1 MLRKLIS
8 LALTLSFGLQQTV
21 FAYTASLNL
30 SGYLNQG
37 PNLTV
42 SDKFRPINLRYF
54 PYQPQTNDFKI
65 LLDKGDTKDIA
76 DTNLKSSATIL
87 LDYFKIGLSLPNDK
101 FWVNLRPDSQDEII
115 DEELAKTDLGKVM
128 LEADLK
134 LKQDTALFTSPQTP
148 QGKEYWSKL
157 YQKAGELFG
166 TENITIP
173 TLTRPWIAP
182 GEIIL
187 RESSDNNSKTSQGAY
202 IYKANL
208 KVMLEEDYLTSSGGF
223 RTPPTFDPRLKEL
236 NQYSTQL
243 IRELILPKLTQKVNS
258 SKDYANLRQVYFS
271 LILARWFKETFQ
283 DNSTAQGDYLKL
295 INSHNLT
302 NLTSQQAWDKTTYFQ
317 AYQKSFQEGE
327 YNLSE
332 QVYTPTGQVIR
343 RYMSG
348 GMVIS
353 PDPEK
358 MDILKISNPAMV
370 DDKGKVLLN
379 NQLNIQESITELTE
393 QKTAASA
400 LTIEPETAYDS
411 RGKKTV
417 AVTLEINGVK
427 ARGDVPAGAS
437 KGEHEAK
444 TAENT
449 DVAIK
454 NIKDIITPLILEEI
468 KKGRDLKK
476 HADLLAIEE
485 EIIKKAGKNYALLG
499 ADAVV
504 PVSRA
509 LWVLAAKLRNMEL
522 WQYIREFEPEVVFDN
537 ANIVFPYMNIY
548 NGGWHAT
555 KAGEKLGK
563 DRIDFQE
570 IMIVPVGA
578 KSQKEALEMGDKID
592 WNLKQILLKEFAP
605 DTITRADEA
614 GFSVKGLG
622 SSDKAIEN
630 VFKAIE
636 RAGYT
641 AGVDVKLAL
650 DTAATSFYDKES
662 GKYEFQ
668 GEMLSSDEMI
678 NYYVGLARKY
688 AGKIVS
694 IEDGLAEND
703 WAGWTKLTQAMEE
716 FGVTTIGDDIFVTQL
731 ERLEKGIEQK
741 AAKAILIKV
750 NQNGSMSGTLE
761 VIKRA
766 KKAGF
771 VCIVS
776 HRSGETLDTSI
787 ADLAYAVKAF
797 GLKTGDPQPAY
808 DFGPTAEYAGRA
820 LVRRVKYERMVENE
834 KTAAAASAL
843 QETKKLAGDK
853 FAPIYYFGNYGE
865 SDVSLPKGGAKDKEL
880 LGGKGANLA
889 EMANYISEQ
898 YPELGLNV
906 PPGFTITT
914 EQTKNWNAREKELSN
929 ELMREMR
936 QAIHKLEK
944 TMGRKLGDIENLPLL
959 VAVRSGAKKSMP
971 GMMDTILNLGLNDK
985 SVLAL
990 ARATNERFAW
1000 DCYRRLIEMY
1010 GRTVL
1015 GVKEDDEKRTG
1026 FKHILEKMVIREA
1039 GRKDEYGL
1047 SVAELKEL
1055 VELYKQEIQRQGLSA
1070 IPEDPYE
1077 QYRYAVE
1084 AVFRSSYNDRAMTYR
1099 VKEGLKLE
1107 ETLSAV
1113 NVMPMVFGNLND
1125 KSGAGVAFSRNLQS
1139 GERKITVEYNI
1150 NCQGEDVVSGRKKG
1164 LSFEELEKRF
1174 PEAARSLKAV
1184 LEFLERHYKDVQDVE
1199 FTIENGKLWILQA
1212 RSAKRTSRAEVK
1224 TAMDMYAEGL
1234 LKTPE
1239 EVQALITPDK
1249 MAELLVAQFDKKDK
1263 KKAVNEERLLSDG
1276 GLDAS
1281 PGAGVGRIV
1290 FDSDRAK
1297 ELKEKIDDIIIRIK
1311 NNGEVTQ
1318 EEKELARVGIIL
1330 VRDETSP
1337 EDLDGM
1343 LISVGIWTKKG
1354 GRTSHAAVVA
1364 RQFGIAAVVGDEN
1377 IEIDV
1382 AAKTVTVTK
1391 ADGSKQVL

>member
-1 MLRKLIS
+1 MFPKLIS

-21 FAYTASLNL
+21 FASTELSRSAYTTSLNL

-54 PYQPQTNDFKI
+54 SYQPKTNDFQI
-65 LLDKGDTKDIA
+65 LLDKGDYQEPSLHLRGAGGVDV
-76 DTNLKSSATIL
+76 LKREAGIL

-101 FWVNLRPDSQDEII
+101 FWVNLRPDSQ
-115 DEELAKTDLGKVM
+115 
-128 LEADLK
+128 
-134 LKQDTALFTSPQTP
+134 
-148 QGKEYWSKL
+148 
-157 YQKAGELFG
+157 
-166 TENITIP
+166 
-173 TLTRPWIAP
+173 

-187 RESSDNNSKTSQGAY
+187 RESSDNNSKASQGAY

-208 KVMLEEDYLTSSGGF
+208 KVLLEEDYLTSSGGS
-223 RTPPTFDPRLKEL
+223 RTAPTSDPPLKEL
-236 NQYSTQL
+236 NIYSTQL
-243 IRELILPKLTQKVNS
+243 IKELILPKLTQKVNS

-271 LILARWFKETFQ
+271 LILARWFKETYKGRFSGG
-283 DNSTAQGDYLKL
+283 NSLLERTVPMTKL
-295 INSHNLT
+295 IDSGD
-302 NLTSQQAWDKTTYFQ
+302 LTSLTSKQAWDKTTYFQ
-317 AYQKSFQEGE
+317 AYQKSFQGGE

-548 NGGWHAT
+548 NGDWHAT

-668 GEMLSSDEMI
+668 GEMLCSDEVI

-688 AGKIVS
+688 VGKIVS

-843 QETKKLAGDK
+843 TQEKTTSSAVENKLVY
-853 FAPIYYFGNYGE
+853 FFGNNKTE
-865 SDVSLPKGGAKDKEL
+865 AEDMFNLKLSERKEV
-880 LGGKGANLA
+880 LGGKG
-889 EMANYISEQ
+889 ESVHSMTRMTY
-898 YPELGLNV
+898 GGVRV

-914 EQTKNWNAREKELSN
+914 EACKYYYEHNKQWPPQLQALVDEHLKKIEESLKRRFGDNKE
-929 ELMREMR
+929 M
-936 QAIHKLEK
+936 
-944 TMGRKLGDIENLPLL
+944 PLF
-959 VAVRSGAKKSMP
+959 VSVRSGAKFSMP
-971 GMMDTILNLGLNDK
+971 GMMDTVLNVGSNDETVEILAK
-985 SVLAL
+985 K
-990 ARATNERFAW
+990 TNNPRFAW
-1000 DCYRRLIEMY
+1000 DSYRRFIQMF
-1010 GRTVL
+1010 GSTVFGINKKEFGEVL
-1015 GVKEDDEKRTG
+1015 DRKKAQYKVKEDKDLT
-1026 FKHILEKMVIREA
+1026 VEA
-1039 GRKDEYGL
+1039 LKEV
-1047 SVAELKEL
+1047 VAEYKEVIKKVTGREMPQDVWEQL
-1055 VELYKQEIQRQGLSA
+1055 VLAISA
-1070 IPEDPYE
+1070 GFESWNNERAIKYRDSENIPHDLGT
-1077 QYRYAVE
+1077 AVTVQ
-1084 AVFRSSYNDRAMTYR
+1084 A
-1099 VKEGLKLE
+1099 
-1107 ETLSAV
+1107 
-1113 NVMPMVFGNLND
+1113 MVFGNTND
-1125 KSGAGVAFSRNLQS
+1125 KSGTGVGFTRNPS
-1139 GERKITVEYNI
+1139 TGEKISFGEFLI
-1150 NCQGEDVVSGRKKG
+1150 NAQGEDVVAGIRTP
-1164 LSFEELEKRF
+1164 EELEK
-1174 PEAARSLKAV
+1174 LKDNPQLAGIYEQLIDITTQ
-1184 LEFLERHYKDVQDVE
+1184 LEKYYKDMLDYE
-1199 FTIENGKLWILQA
+1199 FTIEDGILYLLQA
-1212 RSAKRTSRAEVK
+1212 RAGKRTATAAVK
-1224 TAMDMYAEGL
+1224 IAVDLVKERIITKKE
-1234 LKTPE
+1234 
-1239 EVQALITPDK
+1239 ALW
-1249 MAELLVAQFDKKDK
+1249 
-1263 KKAVNEERLLSDG
+1263 
-1276 GLDAS
+1276 
-1281 PGAGVGRIV
+1281 
-1290 FDSDRAK
+1290 
-1297 ELKEKIDDIIIRIK
+1297 RIK
-1311 NNGEVTQ
+1311 
-1318 EEKELARVGIIL
+1318 
-1330 VRDETSP
+1330 P
-1337 EDLDGM
+1337 EDLDEVLFPYLSPEEEAKLSPEDILAVGLPAGPGAGAGRVVFHADQIDSYEKVILVKKETSPDDVETMRHPKTKAIVTATGGM
-1343 LISVGIWTKKG
+1343 
-1354 GRTSHAAVVA
+1354 TSHAAVVG
-1364 RQFGIAAVVGDEN
+1364 RGMGKVVMVGAGQITVDEEN
-1377 IEIDV
+1377 SVAYIKNEKGEVIKTLRKGAWITVSVSVEKGGRLIEGEKEIV
-1382 AAKTVTVTK
+1382 QPTTI
-1391 ADGSKQVL
+1391 